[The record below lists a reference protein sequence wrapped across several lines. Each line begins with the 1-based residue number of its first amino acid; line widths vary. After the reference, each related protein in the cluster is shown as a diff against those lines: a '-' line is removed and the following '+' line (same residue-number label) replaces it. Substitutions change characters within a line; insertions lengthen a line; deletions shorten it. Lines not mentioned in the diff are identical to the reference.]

1 VDASKRL
8 HEIAA
13 RARAESPEMLRGM
26 RKTFREAA
34 QPLIRSAEQAA
45 REQLPKRG
53 GLNQIVAGRHTT
65 VSTLTGARTAGVR
78 LRRARKD
85 AASYQSNR
93 GFIHHP
99 TPSML
104 GYDRSYW
111 DWIRQEIPAAEGWWT
126 NTMRAGSPAI
136 TPAIVAEMNR
146 VARRIQD
153 GA

>member
-26 RKTFREAA
+26 RKTFRVAA

-53 GLNQIVAGRHTT
+53 GLNELVAGRHTT

-93 GFIHHP
+93 GFIHHKTFGEEP
-99 TPSML
+99 
-104 GYDRSYW
+104 W
-111 DWIRQEIPAAEGWWT
+111 ERQEIPAAEGWWT
-126 NTMRAGSPAI
+126 NTMRTGSPAI

>member
-1 VDASKRL
+1 
-8 HEIAA
+8 
-13 RARAESPEMLRGM
+13 MLRGM
-26 RKTFREAA
+26 RKTFRVAA

-53 GLNQIVAGRHTT
+53 GLNELVAGRHTT
-65 VSTLTGARTAGVR
+65 VATLTGPRTAGVR

-99 TPSML
+99 PP
-104 GYDRSYW
+104 GYINAGTW
-111 DWIRQEIPAAEGWWT
+111 VRQEIPAAEGWWT
-126 NTMRAGSPAI
+126 NTMRTGSPAI
-136 TPAIVAEMNR
+136 TPAIIAEMNR
-146 VARRIQD
+146 VAVRIQA